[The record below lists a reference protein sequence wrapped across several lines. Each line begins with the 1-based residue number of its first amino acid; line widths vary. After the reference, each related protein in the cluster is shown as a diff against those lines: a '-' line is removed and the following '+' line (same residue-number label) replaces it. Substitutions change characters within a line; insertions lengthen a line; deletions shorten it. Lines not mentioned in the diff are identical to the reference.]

1 MTMPNGQM
9 PAGRLLLLVFMC
21 RRDEE
26 KCFSEKSHEVLEL
39 VLEML
44 VEAETLI
51 VFQTYVKMCLRSDS
65 TIAP

>member
-9 PAGRLLLLVFMC
+9 
-21 RRDEE
+21 
-26 KCFSEKSHEVLEL
+26 SEVLEL

-65 TIAP
+65 TVAA